1 MKQIIVATS
10 LLLLLGTAQAHAST
24 LDDRQVNQKQRIWNG
39 VTSSELT
46 GAETR
51 QLLQGQRELRRL
63 ERRAKADGNITP
75 AERFR
80 LIRKTNRESANIYR
94 QKNNRRTRS

>member
-1 MKQIIVATS
+1 MKHLIFTTS
-10 LLLLLGTAQAHAST
+10 ILLLLGTAQVQAST
-24 LDDRQVNQKQRIWNG
+24 LNERQANQKQRIWNG

-46 GAETR
+46 VNETR

-63 ERRAKADGNITP
+63 ERRVQADGSVTRG
-75 AERFR
+75 ERIR

-94 QKNNRRTRS
+94 QKNNRRTRG